1 MRESGGMVSKYNETT
16 VHSYALNS
24 SLPLSPSSLSPPT
37 LTCHCHTLPPQ
48 EVHHWVWTK
57 HIQID
62 AHLSNRHSQ
71 PCGNEGAGCG
81 GEDPIVPLVGSRKVA
96 GGRAVLG
103 EAEDHQTN
111 ETGVSRV
118 GPEGGLEEGGRG
130 RKGGRE
136 GEGERE

>member
-1 MRESGGMVSKYNETT
+1 MRESGSVASKENETT

-24 SLPLSPSSLSPPT
+24 SLPPSLPPSLPLSPSPSPSPPT
-37 LTCHCHTLPPQ
+37 LTCHCHTLSPQ

-81 GEDPIVPLVGSRKVA
+81 GEDPIVPLVGGGEVA
-96 GGRAVLG
+96 GSRAVLG
-103 EAEDHQTN
+103 EAKDHQTN

-118 GPEGGLEEGGRG
+118 GPE
-130 RKGGRE
+130 
-136 GEGERE
+136 